1 LRSESYLQEP
11 TSIIR
16 EATMRP
22 LFFIPLALVA
32 AGVATFAAIIA
43 LSRPKPP
50 PPMPAMETAGQIIG
64 TWLPHLPTYS
74 FLTAR
79 DGTRLA
85 YQLHQ
90 GRPGGGIAIAI
101 HGSTGLAASMAG
113 VARALAAQGFTVYA
127 IDLRGHG
134 ESGKLGDIGYRGQLE
149 DDMADLLA
157 LIESRH
163 GGEKRLLL
171 GHSLGGAFAF
181 RVAGGRLA
189 EHFDAVLA
197 TSPFLSPDASVS
209 RPDSGGWADAAVP
222 RIVALSLLNAAGISA
237 LDGLPVVAYAVPA
250 DAPGK
255 RARIYSH
262 RLLANMSLPRDW
274 RAALGAI
281 RMPAAILI
289 GAEDEMFRAEA
300 YAGAITAANPRIAVE
315 VLPATDHMGTTIQP
329 GALERLAATAARL
342 RDAAPGR

>member
-1 LRSESYLQEP
+1 
-11 TSIIR
+11 
-16 EATMRP
+16 M
-22 LFFIPLALVA
+22 
-32 AGVATFAAIIA
+32 
-43 LSRPKPP
+43 
-50 PPMPAMETAGQIIG
+50 
-64 TWLPHLPTYS
+64 
-74 FLTAR
+74 
-79 DGTRLA
+79 
-85 YQLHQ
+85 
-90 GRPGGGIAIAI
+90 
-101 HGSTGLAASMAG
+101 
-113 VARALAAQGFTVYA
+113 
-127 IDLRGHG
+127 
-134 ESGKLGDIGYRGQLE
+134 
-149 DDMADLLA
+149 
-157 LIESRH
+157 
-163 GGEKRLLL
+163 
-171 GHSLGGAFAF
+171 
-181 RVAGGRLA
+181 
-189 EHFDAVLA
+189 
-197 TSPFLSPDASVS
+197 S

-222 RIVALSLLNAAGISA
+222 RIVALSLLNAAGVSA

-274 RAALGAI
+274 RAALGTI